1 LCNRY
6 LEEHSYITS
15 DITSDIASDMVTP
28 KVVLVLDDEFDI
40 VAVVKHSLQ
49 KHGYHVFG
57 FTDPLLALE
66 HFMLNCKDYSLVIS
80 DVRMPVMDGF
90 EFIKKVREILPSIKI
105 FLMSAFDINDS
116 QYSKILQPLK
126 VDGCIQKP
134 ISLKVMIRILQ
145 KIS

>member
-1 LCNRY
+1 
-6 LEEHSYITS
+6 
-15 DITSDIASDMVTP
+15 M
-28 KVVLVLDDEFDI
+28 
-40 VAVVKHSLQ
+40 KHSLQ

-66 HFMLNCKDYSLVIS
+66 HLMINSKDYSLVIS
-80 DVRMPVMDGF
+80 DIRMPVMNGL
-90 EFIKKVREILPSIKI
+90 EFVKKVREILPSIKI
-105 FLMSAFDINDS
+105 LLMSAFDIKDS
-116 QYSKILQPLK
+116 QFSKILLPLK

>member
-1 LCNRY
+1 MAT
-6 LEEHSYITS
+6 H
-15 DITSDIASDMVTP
+15 
-28 KVVLVLDDEFDI
+28 KVVLVLDDELDV
-40 VAVVKHSLQ
+40 VAVMKHSLQ

-66 HFMLNCKDYSLVIS
+66 HLIINSKDYSLVIS
-80 DVRMPVMDGF
+80 DIRMPVMNGL
-90 EFIKKVREILPSIKI
+90 EFVKKVREILPSIKI
-105 FLMSAFDINDS
+105 LLMSAFDIKDS
-116 QYSKILQPLK
+116 QFSKILLPLK

>member
-1 LCNRY
+1 MAT
-6 LEEHSYITS
+6 HKI
-15 DITSDIASDMVTP
+15 
-28 KVVLVLDDEFDI
+28 VLVLDDGLDV
-40 VAVVKHSLQ
+40 VAVMKHSLQ

-66 HFMLNCKDYSLVIS
+66 HLMINSKDYSLVIS
-80 DVRMPVMDGF
+80 DIRMPVMNGL
-90 EFIKKVREILPSIKI
+90 EFVKKVREILPSIKI
-105 FLMSAFDINDS
+105 LLMSAFDIKDS
-116 QYSKILQPLK
+116 QFSKILLPLK

>member
-1 LCNRY
+1 MAT
-6 LEEHSYITS
+6 HKI
-15 DITSDIASDMVTP
+15 
-28 KVVLVLDDEFDI
+28 VLVLDDDLDV
-40 VAVVKHSLQ
+40 VAVMKHSLQ

-66 HFMLNCKDYSLVIS
+66 HLMINSKDYSLVIS
-80 DVRMPVMDGF
+80 DIRMPVMNGL
-90 EFIKKVREILPSIKI
+90 EFVKKVREILPSIKI
-105 FLMSAFDINDS
+105 LLMSAFDIKDS
-116 QYSKILQPLK
+116 QFSQILLPLK

>member
-1 LCNRY
+1 MAT
-6 LEEHSYITS
+6 HKI
-15 DITSDIASDMVTP
+15 
-28 KVVLVLDDEFDI
+28 VLVLDDELDV
-40 VAVVKHSLQ
+40 VAVMKHSLQ

-66 HFMLNCKDYSLVIS
+66 HLMINSKDYSLVIS
-80 DVRMPVMDGF
+80 DIRMPVMNGL
-90 EFIKKVREILPSIKI
+90 EFVKKVREILPSIKI
-105 FLMSAFDINDS
+105 LLMSAFDIKDS
-116 QYSKILQPLK
+116 QFSQILLPLK

>member
-1 LCNRY
+1 MAT
-6 LEEHSYITS
+6 HKI
-15 DITSDIASDMVTP
+15 
-28 KVVLVLDDEFDI
+28 VLVLDDELDV
-40 VAVVKHSLQ
+40 VAVMKHSLQ

-66 HFMLNCKDYSLVIS
+66 HLMINSKDYSLVIS
-80 DVRMPVMDGF
+80 DIRMTVMNGL
-90 EFIKKVREILPSIKI
+90 EFVKKVREILPSIKI
-105 FLMSAFDINDS
+105 LLMSAFDIKDS
-116 QYSKILQPLK
+116 QFSKILLPLK

>member
-1 LCNRY
+1 M
-6 LEEHSYITS
+6 
-15 DITSDIASDMVTP
+15 ASNKM
-28 KVVLVLDDEFDI
+28 VLVLDDEFDI
-40 VAVVKHSLQ
+40 VAVMKQSLQ

-66 HFMLNCKDYSLVIS
+66 HFMLNYEDYSLVIS

-90 EFIKKVREILPSIKI
+90 EFIKKVREILPSINI

-116 QYSKILQPLK
+116 QYSKILLPLK

-134 ISLKVMIRILQ
+134 ISLKEMIRAVQNILN
-145 KIS
+145 KNNRYVSSTI

>member
-1 LCNRY
+1 MAT
-6 LEEHSYITS
+6 HKI
-15 DITSDIASDMVTP
+15 
-28 KVVLVLDDEFDI
+28 VLVLDDELDV
-40 VAVVKHSLQ
+40 VAVMKHSLQ

-66 HFMLNCKDYSLVIS
+66 HLMINSKDYSLVIS
-80 DVRMPVMDGF
+80 DIRMPVMNGL
-90 EFIKKVREILPSIKI
+90 EFVKKVREILPSIKI
-105 FLMSAFDINDS
+105 LLMSAFDIKDS
-116 QYSKILQPLK
+116 QFSKILLPLK